1 MPSVLKSDSQLDDSQ
16 GLSLPYPQYHLA
28 PAGSTPG
35 SMMGGNDPTKL
46 RSLKGVTVTGP
57 EIDELYQLY
66 MFPIAFYQHGS
77 NIF

>member
-1 MPSVLKSDSQLDDSQ
+1 
-16 GLSLPYPQYHLA
+16 
-28 PAGSTPG
+28 
-35 SMMGGNDPTKL
+35 MMGGNDPTKP